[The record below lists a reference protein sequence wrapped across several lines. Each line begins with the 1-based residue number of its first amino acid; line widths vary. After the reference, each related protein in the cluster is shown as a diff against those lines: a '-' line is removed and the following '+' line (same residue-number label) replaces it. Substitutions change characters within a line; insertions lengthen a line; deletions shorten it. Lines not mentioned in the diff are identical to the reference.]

1 MAKYLDIRAGH
12 KAYDIIKDDGLTPKR
27 VIAMEGA
34 AGAAKWLV
42 LSEIDKYLFGT
53 FFKKRKDPLFLVG
66 SSIGSWRFTA
76 AAQKKPCDAIEIF
89 KEEYIRQSY
98 KGYPTAAE
106 VTAESWRIMD
116 AYAGGS
122 AVTEILNHP
131 FMRLQILSA
140 RSRLLT
146 QSEIRPLQY
155 AGLGAAFTLNL
166 VSRRLMNLAF
176 ERTLFSDPRDAAPF
190 AEQNDFAMKR
200 IALTEKNFRKAVM
213 ASGSIPVVM
222 SPVTDI
228 DGTDGGLYRDGG
240 MIDYHPALRFKKMDS
255 LVLYPHFSS
264 RLVPGWFDKY
274 LKGRRHSDENLSSV
288 VMIAPSQA
296 FLDKLPYGKIPDRD
310 DFKKFL
316 GDDKE
321 RRRYWN
327 KAVEECARMADELQE
342 LIESGKIRKAVQRF

>member
-1 MAKYLDIRAGH
+1 MPKYLDIRAGH
-12 KAYDIIKDDGLTPKR
+12 KAYDIITSEGLDQRR
-27 VIAMEGA
+27 VTAMEGA

-53 FFKKRKDPLFLVG
+53 FFKKRKDPLFLIG

-98 KGYPTAAE
+98 RGYPTAAE

-116 AYAGGS
+116 AYASGN
-122 AVTEILNHP
+122 AVKEILTHP

-155 AGLGAAFTLNL
+155 SGLGAAFALNL
-166 VSRRLMNLAF
+166 ISRRLMNLAF
-176 ERTLFSDPRDAAPF
+176 ERTVFSDPRDIAPF
-190 AEQNDFAMKR
+190 ADQKDFATRR

-240 MIDYHPALRFKKMDS
+240 MIDYHPALRFKEMDA
-255 LVLYPHFSS
+255 LVLYPHFSN

-274 LKGRRHSDENLSSV
+274 LKNRRHADANLSNV

-296 FLDKLPYGKIPDRD
+296 FLDRLPYGKIPDRD

-316 GDDKE
+316 GNDQE
-321 RRRYWN
+321 RKRYWN
-327 KAVEECARMADELQE
+327 KAVKECAKMADELRE
-342 LIESGKIRKAVQRF
+342 LIESGKIRNAVQRF